1 MTESS
6 LLATPVSVLQQM
18 LRDRSVSSVELTEAF
33 LGRIAASNEALNAV
47 VTVCEEQALEQAREA
62 DAAIGQGE
70 LRSLTGIPIL
80 HKDILHA
87 GRPHDLWI
95 THAGELYSF
104 IRCHRGHQDEGR
116 GRHHAG

>member
-47 VTVCEEQALEQAREA
+47 VTIHLNKA
-62 DAAIGQGE
+62 
-70 LRSLTGIPIL
+70 P
-80 HKDILHA
+80 K
-87 GRPHDLWI
+87 
-95 THAGELYSF
+95 
-104 IRCHRGHQDEGR
+104 
-116 GRHHAG
+116 